1 MKKRYRSVI
10 HFKLIFQSV
19 DFCQVREASPSR
31 YGGRCNGTDN
41 PPTVIVSPGDHLKE
55 EYMMEDE
62 DYEHRTHSPPA
73 VLFDE

>member
-62 DYEHRTHSPPA
+62 DYGHRTHSPPA

>member
-1 MKKRYRSVI
+1 MQEVWVWEHGVEADDLI
-10 HFKLIFQSV
+10 HLIW
-19 DFCQVREASPSR
+19 CQVTEASPGR

-55 EYMMEDE
+55 YMMEDD
-62 DYEHRTHSPPA
+62 DYERRSQSPPA